1 MRLGD
6 ARVNRTER
14 LMEELE
20 DLLAWSA
27 ASQPAV
33 MHVAKGVMKADEQMQ
48 DVSLVLEQMPAVK
61 TV

>member
-1 MRLGD
+1 
-6 ARVNRTER
+6 
-14 LMEELE
+14 MEELE